1 MARHAQRP
9 PDDHEDPHV
18 VDLARYK
25 RARQQQQAK
34 ARAQQKSTSAQKS
47 GGGEPLLGSRPRAG
61 LILVAVGL
69 VVIAIW
75 VLSTIY

>member
-9 PDDHEDPHV
+9 PDDQDDPHV

-25 RARQQQQAK
+25 RARQQLQAK
-34 ARAQQKSTSAQKS
+34 ARAQQKSSPPRKA

-61 LILVAVGL
+61 LILAAVAL
-69 VVIAIW
+69 VVILIW
-75 VLSTIY
+75 VL